1 MFKII
6 IVICALLANV
16 IAQLNL
22 RKGMLN
28 KEINSISFSKII
40 EIFSSIYIWL
50 GLFFYVISF
59 VLYLYILSKF
69 EVSYIYPIIMSVGFI
84 LLLIFSVLF
93 LNETFTLNKLLGIIF
108 ISIGIIV
115 IAFK

>member
-6 IVICALLANV
+6 IVICALCANV

-28 KEINSISFSKII
+28 KDVDSISFSKLI

-93 LNETFTLNKLLGIIF
+93 LNEAFTFNKILGIIL
-108 ISIGIIV
+108 ISCGII
-115 IAFK
+115 ILAFK

>member
-1 MFKII
+1 
-6 IVICALLANV
+6 
-16 IAQLNL
+16 
-22 RKGMLN
+22 MLN
-28 KEINSISFSKII
+28 KEIDSISLSKVI

-69 EVSYIYPIIMSVGFI
+69 EVSYVYPIIMSAGFI

-93 LNETFTLNKLLGIIF
+93 LNETFTLSKLLGIIF